1 MNELTALRT
10 ETGKIYDGPADAKSG
25 RPSYTQEARTGPI
38 HYKEAYKDGDPWLDL
53 DESYSEPSEIKGI
66 GRVLVYPRLP
76 NIVTVYQD
84 ICGYQIQSR
93 SNPDH
98 VARVELVSIDGQPV
112 TSWLDTQEIKTY
124 AKVHPYRVGIWKD
137 FSEARTTKASTM
149 RWKVTELGNPDKDS
163 HPFFFRDK
171 PEAFSIS
178 DLDSLIDRESAKV
191 ATMRWKVT
199 ELGNPD
205 KDSHPFFFRDKP
217 EAFSISDLDSLIDRE
232 SAKVAIQTERTRID
246 DNSWHWDELIPANA
260 KLVDTDWQVG
270 ADADDSFVNESS
282 EGWWNSYNSTNKLLY
297 FGGSGAYHAC
307 GRFKSINIVKSS
319 SITSAILSVRAGST
333 MSATTCNLLYCF
345 SNADNPSAPDSYSSF
360 MDIPRT
366 SGASQT
372 EGSWTSGTWYG
383 SPELKTYFQ
392 TVVNRSG
399 WASGNATI
407 AFIMDNGSTLASAY
421 RSCYS
426 YEKASASAPKL
437 TVTWTNPVAQV
448 RRIYVPNV
456 SWLSKSLLKR
466 REI

>member
-137 FSEARTTKASTM
+137 FSEARTTKAS
-149 RWKVTELGNPDKDS
+149 
-163 HPFFFRDK
+163 
-171 PEAFSIS
+171 
-178 DLDSLIDRESAKV
+178 
-191 ATMRWKVT
+191 TMRWKVT